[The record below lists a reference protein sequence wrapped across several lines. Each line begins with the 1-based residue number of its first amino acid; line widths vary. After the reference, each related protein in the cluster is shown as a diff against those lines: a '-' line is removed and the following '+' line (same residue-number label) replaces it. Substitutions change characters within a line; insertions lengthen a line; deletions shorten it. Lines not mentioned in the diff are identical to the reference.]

1 MLLKDTDIA
10 GKAAKMRNCQTGQGP
25 RVLGQGEQPMTDG
38 PEMPSALQVAQALSR
53 VLRAKLADHSTE
65 TIELTREEA
74 ALCLGLANGVAENLD
89 QATES
94 RG

>member
-1 MLLKDTDIA
+1 
-10 GKAAKMRNCQTGQGP
+10 
-25 RVLGQGEQPMTDG
+25 MTDR
-38 PEMPSALQVAQALSR
+38 PEMPSALQVAKALSQ
-53 VLRAKLADHSTE
+53 VLRAKLAELDAE
-65 TIELTREEA
+65 TISLTREEA

>member
-1 MLLKDTDIA
+1 
-10 GKAAKMRNCQTGQGP
+10 
-25 RVLGQGEQPMTDG
+25 MTDR
-38 PEMPSALQVAQALSR
+38 PEMPSALQVAQALSQ
-53 VLRAKLADHSTE
+53 VLRAKLAELDAE
-65 TIELTREEA
+65 TISLTREEA